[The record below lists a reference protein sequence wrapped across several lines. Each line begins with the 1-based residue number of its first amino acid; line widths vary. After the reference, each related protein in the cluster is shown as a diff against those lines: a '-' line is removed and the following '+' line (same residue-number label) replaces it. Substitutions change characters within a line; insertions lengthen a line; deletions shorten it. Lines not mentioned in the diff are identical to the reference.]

1 MKSNLRHL
9 VKRCVSVALSALL
22 TTGVLLPLLSNAKS
36 YKSNVSTKNLV
47 KTKKNMPVWVDFPGV
62 ALPTA
67 GTYKLPVIQ
76 PASNGWVLEGNKM
89 PWRLSRYT
97 KDAITLLSF
106 MYTYCSD
113 PLGCP
118 LAYSTMVDIK
128 NRVLLDNALH
138 GKVRFV
144 SLSFDPTNDTPQM
157 MRTYSKFQESHTA
170 LDWHYL
176 TTYST
181 RILKPILDNF
191 GQDIEVELDRNKQP
205 TRMISHMLKVFLIDQ
220 HANVREIYSTGFM
233 NAELIFNDIKTL
245 ALESQQKK
253 IN

>member
-1 MKSNLRHL
+1 MMIRLRPL
-9 VKRCVSVALSALL
+9 VLSCVRVALSVML
-22 TTGVLLPLLSNAKS
+22 TTGGLLPLLSEAKS
-36 YKSNVSTKNLV
+36 NKRIVTTKNMA
-47 KTKKNMPVWVDFPGV
+47 KPKQAMPTWVDSPGV
-62 ALPTA
+62 ALPKA
-67 GTYKLPVIQ
+67 GTYKLPIIQ
-76 PASNGWVLEGNKM
+76 AASNGWVLEGNRM

-128 NRVLLDNALH
+128 ARVLQDASLH
-138 GKVRFV
+138 KKVRFV

-157 MRTYSKFQESHTA
+157 MRAYSKFQSAHPA

-176 TTYST
+176 TTYSP
-181 RILKPILDNF
+181 RILKPILDDF
-191 GQDIEVELDRNKQP
+191 GQDIEVELDSHQQP
-205 TRMISHMLKVFLIDQ
+205 TRMISHMLKVFLIDESS
-220 HANVREIYSTGFM
+220 NVREIYSTGFM

-253 IN
+253 